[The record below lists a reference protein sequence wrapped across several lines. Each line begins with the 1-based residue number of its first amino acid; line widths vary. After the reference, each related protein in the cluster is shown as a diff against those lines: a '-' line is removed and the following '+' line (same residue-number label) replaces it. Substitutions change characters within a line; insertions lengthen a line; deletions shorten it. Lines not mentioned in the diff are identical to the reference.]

1 MPSDTRETDDL
12 LRVTPAGRI
21 LPAREASEDLGLG
34 APVSRVLDA
43 FREDTASGLF
53 DLAARSFS
61 GGLAPQLAYWR
72 GFASRYLGE
81 ICHTPAG
88 TGYLDPVP
96 APPPAEI
103 AQLILS
109 APPMPGAEYLT
120 ADVIAGLWT
129 SLDGWVRGAAAD
141 AGGLEAFLEA
151 RAPAWKQV
159 GRVCFHLAENKKEP
173 AYPFAFLATY
183 APRLSASARARY
195 QPLGRALQEFA
206 GERNRKGLVH
216 LLTPVQKASEK
227 SDLVRALVES
237 GDIYHPLA
245 WTAEEAY
252 RFLQEVPLYVESG
265 LLVRL
270 PDWWTRRSRPQVA
283 VRIGSK
289 ARSLLGAD
297 AVLDF
302 SVETVVGGAALTQA
316 EIRQLLAG
324 SDGLVFLKGHWVEVD
339 RARLSEALEHWKRLE
354 ERMGPDGI
362 SFAEGMRLLAGA
374 PTDLTEAVG
383 SDPTAWAFVDAG
395 PWLKEVL
402 SRLRAPETILA
413 ERAGADRS
421 AAGLRATLRPYQET
435 GVRWLRLLSGLGLGA
450 CLADD
455 MGLGKT
461 LQVLA
466 LLLLLRKEKAGPSLL
481 VLPASLLA
489 NWKAEMERFTPELRA
504 LFLHPSFAGGS
515 PPDLNAADVVLTSY
529 GMLDRQP
536 GLEAM
541 SWALV
546 VLDEAQAIKNPGARQ
561 TKAVKRLRARA
572 RIALTGTPV
581 ENRLSDLWSLFDFL
595 CPGLLGSAS
604 RFKQFAR
611 GLENREGERYAPLR
625 RLVQPYILRRLKT
638 DRSVIADLPDKTVV
652 PAFCGLTKVQAA
664 LYKSVVDDLA
674 EALRVLD
681 GMKRRGLILATL
693 LKLKQICNHP
703 SQLRGDDGWVP
714 AESGK
719 FTRLR
724 EIAEEIAS
732 RQDRVLVFTQFRE
745 TTEPLASF
753 LAGLF
758 GRAGLVLHG
767 QTPVKERQELVKAFQ
782 ADDGPPF
789 FVLSLKAGGVGL
801 NLTAASHVIHF
812 DRWWNP
818 AVENQATDR
827 AFRIGQKRN
836 VLVHTFV
843 CRGTV
848 EEKIDQLMTEK
859 LALARDLIEG
869 GAEGTLTEMPDE
881 ELMKTVALDIERA
894 RME

>member
-1 MPSDTRETDDL
+1 MAADVPPAEEL
-12 LRVTPAGRI
+12 IRVTPGGHLLPAFEAGRSSWLTAPI
-21 LPAREASEDLGLG
+21 QQALEAMRGNVG
-34 APVSRVLDA
+34 A
-43 FREDTASGLF
+43 GLF
-53 DLAARSFS
+53 DLAARQFS
-61 GGLAPQLAYWR
+61 GGLPPQLDWCR
-72 GFASRYLGE
+72 DLASRYLGE

-88 TGYLDPVP
+88 FGELDPIP
-96 APPPAEI
+96 APPVSDLAEI
-103 AQLILS
+103 ALS

-120 ADVIAGLWT
+120 ADVIANLWT
-129 SLDGWVRGAAAD
+129 SLDAWVRRQAAA
-141 AGGLEAFLEA
+141 AGGLAAFLEA
-151 RAPAWKQV
+151 RAPRWKQV
-159 GRVCFHLAENKKEP
+159 GRVCFHLAENRKDP

-183 APRLSASARARY
+183 APRLTGSARIRY

-206 GERNRKGLVH
+206 GERNRGALVH

-227 SDLVRALVES
+227 SELVRLLVES
-237 GDIYHPLA
+237 GDIYHALA
-245 WTAEEAY
+245 WTSEEAY
-252 RFLQEVPLYVESG
+252 RFLQEAPLFEECGV
-265 LLVRL
+265 LVRL
-270 PDWWTRRSRPQVA
+270 PDWWTRRNRPQVA
-283 VRIGSK
+283 VPIGSES
-289 ARSLLGAD
+289 RSLLGAD

-302 SVETVVGGAALTQA
+302 DVQTVVGGSALTEA
-316 EIRQLLAG
+316 EVRKLLSG
-324 SDGLVFLKGHWVEVD
+324 SDGLVFLKGQWVEVD

-354 ERMGPDGI
+354 ETFGTEGV

-374 PTDLTEAVG
+374 PG
-383 SDPTAWAFVDAG
+383 SLDETAKTSAAAWAFIDAG
-395 PWLKEVL
+395 PWLKGVL
-402 SRLRAPETILA
+402 ARLRAPETIH
-413 ERAGADRS
+413 ADRS
-421 AAGLRATLRPYQET
+421 PVDLHATLRTYQET
-435 GVRWLRLLSGLGLGA
+435 GVRWLRFLTSLGLGA

-466 LLLLLRKEKAGPSLL
+466 LLLLLRREKTGPSLL

-489 NWKAEMERFTPELRA
+489 NWKAEMERFTPTLRA
-504 LFLHPSFAGGS
+504 AFLHPSFG
-515 PPDLNAADVVLTSY
+515 PPGPPEGTTQGFGDADVVLTSY
-529 GMLDRQP
+529 GMLHRRPD
-536 GLEAM
+536 LE
-541 SWALV
+541 SVDWTLV

-595 CPGLLGSAS
+595 CPGLLGNAA
-604 RFKQFAR
+604 RFKQFVK
-611 GLENREGERYAPLR
+611 GLEKRGGEGYAPLR

-638 DRSVIADLPDKTVV
+638 DRTVIADLPDKTVV
-652 PAFCGLTKVQAA
+652 PAYCGLTRAQAV
-664 LYKSVVDDLA
+664 LYKSVVDELA
-674 EALRVLD
+674 EDLKRLE

-703 SQLRGDDGWVP
+703 SQLRGDGGWAP
-714 AESGK
+714 EESGK
-719 FTRLR
+719 FARLR

-732 RQDRVLVFTQFRE
+732 RQDRALVFTQFRE

-753 LAGLF
+753 LAGIF

-767 QTPVKERQELVKAFQ
+767 QTPVKERQKLVKAFQ

-848 EEKIDQLMTEK
+848 EERIDQLIQEK
-859 LALARDLIEG
+859 MALARDLIEG
-869 GAEGTLTEMPDE
+869 GAESTLTEMKDE
-881 ELMKTVALDIERA
+881 ELLSTVALDIDRA